1 MKDMTSMATTMMTE
15 EEKAEVEKQLNV
27 SNKNGGPAAQPSIA
41 AEAHKSAAAPSTSAV
56 PTSQDGKDGKSEGP
70 STPTTAAETETAT
83 SLANKTAAD
92 KTAADKE
99 RERQEQARRKAEQ
112 REKLR
117 EHEKARRKAL
127 DERVVMLTK
136 KMLERL
142 RPFVEA
148 KNPGAVDDAESTAF
162 ADKMRRE
169 VEDLKLESFGVEVML
184 VIGLTPT
191 WSLMDC
197 SSF

>member
-15 EEKAEVEKQLNV
+15 EEKAEVEKQLNAG
-27 SNKNGGPAAQPSIA
+27 NTNGGPAAQSSIA
-41 AEAHKSAAAPSTSAV
+41 AEAHKPAAAPSTSAA
-56 PTSQDGKDGKSEGP
+56 PTSQDCKSEGS
-70 STPTTAAETETAT
+70 STPVTAAEQAAT
-83 SLANKTAAD
+83 SLANKA
-92 KTAADKE
+92 AADKE

-112 REKLR
+112 REKLK

-127 DERVVMLTK
+127 DERVVTLTK

-148 KNPGAVDDAESTAF
+148 KNPGAADDAESTAF

-169 VEDLKLESFGVEVML
+169 VEDLKLESFGVEVL
-184 VIGLTPT
+184 SLIG
-191 WSLMDC
+191 
-197 SSF
+197 